1 MLSDSSAL
9 TSVRISTPF
18 EGVLVA
24 VDGVNAGES
33 MNMLCRM
40 LGNLQVYT
48 SQIKQWMD
56 ERDGCA
62 LLRAAPW
69 TRAVFAVLDTLPM
82 GEQGRYC
89 LLKTV
94 ELLYLLCTRSTLLE
108 DGTEAVCLDSY
119 LSRIVAEIH
128 TYMENHLEEKLTIEA
143 MSHKFH
149 ISPTAFK
156 SCFRRLYGQPV
167 HRWLQ
172 SLRLRRAAELLYAS
186 PMSILQIAQ
195 AVGYEGV
202 SQFNVAFK
210 NRFGVTPRQYRKMSE
225 SGDF

>member
-1 MLSDSSAL
+1 MLTEYLKTTDPAVETDWQSVMPGVQVCRFKMTLPEENGSIVLPPVLEHMHFEAIYCRCGAMVLGRKRGGPLTLCRQEVLLLSDSSAL

-33 MNMLCRM
+33 MNMMCRM

-48 SQIKQWMD
+48 SQVKQWME

-82 GEQGRYC
+82 EEQGRYC

-108 DGTEAVCLDSY
+108 YGTEAVCMDS
-119 LSRIVAEIH
+119 
-128 TYMENHLEEKLTIEA
+128 
-143 MSHKFH
+143 
-149 ISPTAFK
+149 
-156 SCFRRLYGQPV
+156 
-167 HRWLQ
+167 
-172 SLRLRRAAELLYAS
+172 
-186 PMSILQIAQ
+186 
-195 AVGYEGV
+195 
-202 SQFNVAFK
+202 
-210 NRFGVTPRQYRKMSE
+210 
-225 SGDF
+225 